1 MPGMAGEPQDR
12 KREADGHPESSD
24 LQPLVEA
31 MSHPVRSKLLFN
43 LTDSPRAS
51 AKQLAERVEEPPSK
65 VRYHLRKLREAG
77 LVGIEDEE
85 SRRGVVERYYRAL
98 QRPVIWEEDEVGLG
112 DAQKRALSVEILR
125 LILAD
130 AARSIS
136 AGTFIGRDDRC
147 LTRTWA
153 EVDEEGWRELA
164 KIHLETLAAVQ
175 AAVNRSGERLS
186 RSGEEP
192 IRAVSDLLFF
202 EYPPDP

>member
-1 MPGMAGEPQDR
+1 MDRDPQDR
-12 KREADGHPESSD
+12 ESRGDGHSGSAE
-24 LQPLVEA
+24 LQLLVEA
-31 MSHPVRSKLLFN
+31 MSHPVRSKLLFT

-51 AKQLAERVEEPPSK
+51 AKQLADRLEEPPSK
-65 VRYHLRKLREAG
+65 VRYHLRKLRDAG

-98 QRPVIWEEDEVGLG
+98 QTPLISEEDEGELD
-112 DAQKRALSVEILR
+112 DAQKRAFSVEILR

-136 AGTFIGRDDRC
+136 AGTFIAREDRC
-147 LTRTWA
+147 LARLWA

-164 KIHLETLAAVQ
+164 KIHLETLDSVQ
-175 AAVNRSGERLS
+175 AAIERSGERLG

-192 IRAVSDLLFF
+192 IRAVSGLLLF
-202 EYPPDP
+202 EYPPVA